1 MPVSAASAADLVDLT
16 RLFAGYLRFYQV
28 PRADADIAAFL
39 RARLERGDSQ
49 LFIARDGR
57 GAAQGFVQ
65 LYPFLSS
72 LALEPAWLLSDLYV
86 DESARR
92 CGVGEALMNAARAH
106 AEHPAGLR
114 LHLGRAVCIQPGYLA
129 EPAQALER
137 LTRRCARR
145 TLGFRAE
152 HPRRV
157 PCAHRL
163 SFTEQKTPIRRQ
175 ASPAL
180 ALRLSPP
187 AYPQIHPRHL
197 CTSP

>member
-1 MPVSAASAADLVDLT
+1 MTVSAASAADLVDLT

-92 CGVGEALMNAARAH
+92 RGVGEALMNAARAH
-106 AEHPAGLR
+106 AEATGACGLQLETAKTNLAGQR
-114 LHLGRAVCIQPGYLA
+114 LY
-129 EPAQALER
+129 ER
-137 LTRRCARR
+137 LGYVRDEQFFTYW
-145 TLGFRAE
+145 
-152 HPRRV
+152 
-157 PCAHRL
+157 L
-163 SFTEQKTPIRRQ
+163 S
-175 ASPAL
+175 
-180 ALRLSPP
+180 LRG
-187 AYPQIHPRHL
+187 
-197 CTSP
+197 

>member
-1 MPVSAASAADLVDLT
+1 MTVSAASAADLVDLT

-92 CGVGEALMNAARAH
+92 CGVGEALMNAARAD
-106 AEHPAGLR
+106 AEATGACGLQLETAKTNLTGQR
-114 LHLGRAVCIQPGYLA
+114 LY
-129 EPAQALER
+129 ER
-137 LTRRCARR
+137 LGYVRDEQFFTYW
-145 TLGFRAE
+145 
-152 HPRRV
+152 
-157 PCAHRL
+157 L
-163 SFTEQKTPIRRQ
+163 S
-175 ASPAL
+175 
-180 ALRLSPP
+180 LRG
-187 AYPQIHPRHL
+187 
-197 CTSP
+197 